1 MGRRPRFNEVGSVIL
16 VDSSVWINYFN
27 GIPTWQT
34 DFLDHCLSNIPVII
48 GDLILVEV
56 LQGFKSN
63 KDYETAKDLLS
74 TLPFRQ
80 IGGYNV
86 AVQSAQNYR
95 ALRKSGVTVRKT
107 IDVIIGTFCIME
119 GLPLLHDDRDFE
131 PMVTHFSLRTPS
143 PE

>member
-1 MGRRPRFNEVGSVIL
+1 MIL

-27 GIPTWQT
+27 GIYTWQT
-34 DFLDHCLSNIPVII
+34 DLLDSYLSNIPVVI
-48 GDLILVEV
+48 GDLILAEV

-86 AVQSAQNYR
+86 AIQSAQNYR
-95 ALRKSGVTVRKT
+95 ILRKTGVTVRKT
-107 IDVIIGTFCIME
+107 IDVMIGTFCIME
-119 GLPLLHDDRDFE
+119 GLPLLHDDRDFD
-131 PMVTHFSLRTPS
+131 PMVSHLSLRTPS
-143 PE
+143 PQ

>member
-1 MGRRPRFNEVGSVIL
+1 MIL

-34 DFLDHCLSNIPVII
+34 DLLDNCLSNIPVVI
-48 GDLILVEV
+48 GDLILAEV

-74 TLPFRQ
+74 ALPFRQ

-86 AVQSAQNYR
+86 AAQSAQNYR
-95 ALRKSGVTVRKT
+95 ILRKSGVTVRKT

-131 PMVTHFSLRTPS
+131 PMVSHFSLRTPS
-143 PE
+143 PQ

>member
-1 MGRRPRFNEVGSVIL
+1 MIL

-27 GIPTWQT
+27 GIYTWQT
-34 DFLDHCLSNIPVII
+34 DLLDSYLSNIPVII
-48 GDLILVEV
+48 GDLILAEV

-86 AVQSAQNYR
+86 AIQSAQNYR
-95 ALRKSGVTVRKT
+95 ILRKTGVTVRKT

-119 GLPLLHDDRDFE
+119 GLLLLHDDRDFD
-131 PMVTHFSLRTPS
+131 PMVSHLSLRTPS
-143 PE
+143 PQ